1 MAKAQAAWGIEVGNA
16 AIKAVRLE
24 RDGTDVRVTDFAVI
38 PHPKVLTTP
47 ELNVEEMLRI
57 SLGAFMQQKSLEG
70 AAVLVSVPGYD
81 GLARFAKLPPIPKKA
96 VPQTVLFE
104 ANQQIPFPLEEVE
117 WDYHLFSSDDSP
129 EYEVGIF
136 AILKEKVAQRI
147 GLYKELSLQP
157 NAMTL
162 GPIAVYNAM
171 MYDRELGA
179 PGKPVMAFLDIGTRA
194 TDLVVIQDGRCWIR
208 TFAIGGHSF
217 TEAIA
222 SAFGLP
228 YSKAERYKA
237 EAATHTYA
245 KQLMRA
251 MKPVFDD
258 LLQEV
263 QRSLGH
269 HQSLNPGTPITQVIG
284 LGSTF
289 RIPGLRKFLSD
300 QLRVEIRRLE
310 DFQRL
315 KVEGAGGADFS
326 GSAINLCTAAGLA
339 LQGLGNSPISI
350 NLSPVGNLRELVWRR
365 KAKWFVAAA
374 LLVCAASAALFFRP
388 GGTVEP
394 QVRAA
399 VTMAKR
405 EAEESKKKFEEA
417 KQAAD
422 LGARANNVVFMAED
436 REVWPWLVADAN
448 ASIASAKAQA
458 ELLGDF
464 DVASPPVDYETDKWN
479 TIELSDLRGKY
490 RFVAGANPKR
500 EIDVSM
506 RIVVPRDEK
515 GAKAFVQ
522 TTVLDW
528 LNANADRKEAPY
540 VILIPE
546 KGIVP
551 QFGALTGDSSGGSS
565 GGSGR
570 SSDDS
575 RGGFGDDAAEPAE
588 TRSTSGGAGAVSGR
602 NKVAAGSMQ
611 LGTGAAGIVG
621 SGNGAGTEAP
631 DFDEAATGGAP
642 GGARAERKVARVA
655 VRTTSSDPVDV
666 VRDASI
672 PPRPNPYA
680 GRSSTAVTIRFTVQL
695 RAPQGRDL
703 SGGSGKQSD
712 EPAEEM
718 PAEGEQQ

>member
-16 AIKAVRLE
+16 AVKAVRLE
-24 RDGTDVRVTDFAVI
+24 RDGSEVRVTDFAVI

-70 AAVLVSVPGYD
+70 AVVVVSVPGYD

-104 ANQQIPFPLEEVE
+104 ANQQIPFPLDEVE
-117 WDYHLFSSDDSP
+117 WDYHLFSSEDSP

-136 AILKEKVAQRI
+136 AILKEKVAQRL

-157 NAMTL
+157 NSMTL

-171 MYDRELGA
+171 MYDRDLGA
-179 PGKPVMAFLDIGTRA
+179 PGKPVLAFLDIGTRA

-237 EAATHTYA
+237 EAATHKYA

-258 LLQEV
+258 LLQEI

-269 HQSLNPGTPITQVIG
+269 HQSLNPGAPITQVVG

-300 QLRVEIRRLE
+300 QLRIEIRRLE
-310 DFQRL
+310 DFQKL

-339 LQGLGNSPISI
+339 LQGLGVSPITI

-374 LLVCAASAALFFRP
+374 LLMCAASAALFFRP
-388 GGTVEP
+388 GGAVEP

-405 EAEESKKKFEEA
+405 EAEESRKKFEEA

-448 ASIASAKAQA
+448 AAIASAKAQA
-458 ELLGDF
+458 ELVGDF
-464 DVASPPVDYETDKWN
+464 DVAAPPVEYDEWKTV
-479 TIELSDLRGKY
+479 ELSDLRGKY
-490 RFVAGANPKR
+490 RFVAGAAPKR

-506 RIVVPRDEK
+506 RVVVPCDEK
-515 GAKAFVQ
+515 RAKSFVQ
-522 TTVLDW
+522 STVLDW

-551 QFGALTGDSSGGSS
+551 QFGALTGDSA

-570 SSDDS
+570 AAEES
-575 RGGFGDDAAEPAE
+575 RGGFGDDAPEPAE
-588 TRSTSGGAGAVSGR
+588 TKSMPGGAGAVSGR
-602 NKVAAGSMQ
+602 NQVSAGSMQ

-621 SGNGAGTEAP
+621 SGGGAGTEAP
-631 DFDEAATGGAP
+631 DFDAASGGTAP
-642 GGARAERKVARVA
+642 GARSERKVSRVA
-655 VRTTSSDPVDV
+655 VRSTSSDPVDV
-666 VRDASI
+666 ARDAAI
-672 PPRPNPYA
+672 PPRPNPYS
-680 GRSSTAVTIRFTVQL
+680 GRASTAVTIKFTVQL

-703 SGGSGKQSD
+703 SGSSGKPAD
-712 EPAEEM
+712 EPTEET